1 VTAEL
6 HCLIPLDRIGAQGL
20 EVVVEANAAERA
32 GLARRMGIP
41 DVQSLVCRFRVTP
54 TGADR
59 FAAIGH
65 LSAQVVQTCVISLDD
80 FSAAIDEHFRLRF
93 VPAGEETDTIDPEDP
108 VDEIGYQD
116 GVLDVGEAAAEQL
129 GLALDPYPR
138 RPGATLP
145 EHDAEPPPP
154 HPFDALRRH

>member
-1 VTAEL
+1 MTPEL
-6 HCLIPLDRIGAQGL
+6 HCLIPLEHIGAEGL
-20 EVVVEANAAERA
+20 DVVVEANAAERA
-32 GLARRMGIP
+32 ALARRMGIP
-41 DVQSLVCRFRVTP
+41 QVHSLACRFRVTR
-54 TGADR
+54 TGAGR

-65 LSAQVVQTCVISLDD
+65 LSAEVVQICVISLED

-93 VPAGEETDTIDPEDP
+93 VPAAEETDAVNPEDP
-108 VDEIGYQD
+108 VDEIGYRD
-116 GVLDVGEAAAEQL
+116 GVLDLGEAAAQQL

>member
-1 VTAEL
+1 VTPEV
-6 HCLIPLDRIGAQGL
+6 HCLIPVDRIGAQDL
-20 EVVVEANAAERA
+20 DVVVEASAAERLA
-32 GLARRMGIP
+32 LARRMGIP
-41 DVQSLVCRFRVTP
+41 DVQSLVCRFRLTR

-59 FAAIGH
+59 FTAIGH
-65 LSAQVVQTCVISLDD
+65 LSARVIQTCVISLDE
-80 FSAAIDEHFRLRF
+80 FSAEAAEHFRLRF
-93 VPAGEETDTIDPEDP
+93 VPAGEETDAIDPEDP
-108 VDEIGYQD
+108 VDEIGYRD

>member
-1 VTAEL
+1 MTPEL
-6 HCLIPLDRIGAQGL
+6 HRPIPVDRIGAQGL
-20 EVVVEANAAERA
+20 NVVVEASEAERTA
-32 GLARRMGIP
+32 LARRMGIP
-41 DVQSLVCRFRVTP
+41 DVRSLICRFRLTS

-59 FAAIGH
+59 FAAIGQ

-93 VPAGEETDTIDPEDP
+93 VPTGEEADDVDPEEP
-108 VDEIGYQD
+108 VDEIGYRD

-145 EHDAEPPPP
+145 ERDADPAPP

>member
-1 VTAEL
+1 MTPEL
-6 HCLIPLDRIGAQGL
+6 NCLIPVDRIGAQGL
-20 EVVVEANAAERA
+20 DVVVEASAAERA
-32 GLARRMGIP
+32 ALARRMGIP
-41 DVQSLVCRFRVTP
+41 DVQSLVCRFRMTR
-54 TGADR
+54 TGTDR

-65 LSAQVVQTCVISLDD
+65 LSAQVVRTCVISLDD
-80 FSAAIDEHFRLRF
+80 FGAAIDEHFRLRF
-93 VPAGEETDTIDPEDP
+93 VPAGDESDVVDPEDP
-108 VDEIGYQD
+108 VDEIGYRD

-145 EHDAEPPPP
+145 EHDTEPSPP

>member
-1 VTAEL
+1 MTPEL
-6 HCLIPLDRIGAQGL
+6 HCLITVDHIGAQGL
-20 EVVVEANAAERA
+20 DVVVEASAPERA

-41 DVQSLVCRFRVTP
+41 DVKSLVCRFHVTRI
-54 TGADR
+54 GAER

-65 LSAQVVQTCVISLDD
+65 LSAEVVQTCVISLDD
-80 FSAAIDEHFRLRF
+80 FSAVIDEHFRLRF
-93 VPAGEETDTIDPEDP
+93 VPAGEETDDVDPADP
-108 VDEIGYQD
+108 VDEIGYGD

-129 GLALDPYPR
+129 GLALEPYPR